1 METHRV
7 LLIGSGGREHALACG
22 LSRSQ
27 MLDTLFIAPG
37 NPGTATLGTNVDLD
51 VDDAD
56 AVLEFVEQNGITL
69 VVIGPEKPLVDGL
82 TDFLEDYGHKVFG
95 PSKRAALLEGSKSF
109 SKSIMQKYGI
119 PTAAYHTF
127 ERHEIAAIQTHLNE
141 VATYPL
147 VIKADGLAAGKGVFI
162 CDSASQ
168 AAEVIDIILNDP
180 TLSAAA
186 DVFVVEEFMEGEEV
200 SVFAVSDG
208 HTARLIGYAQ
218 DHKRIGDGDTGPNTG
233 GMGAYAPA
241 PLVDEAALA
250 HIFDSII
257 QPTIDAMAAEE
268 TPYRGVLYAGLM
280 MTAEGPKV
288 VEYNCRF
295 GDPEC
300 QVLVPALEQDLLEM
314 MLMTVNGR
322 LEYAT
327 FTRKPGFF
335 CSVVMASK
343 GYPGTV
349 IKGFPI
355 EGLGLVD
362 PDVLVFHGGTTERD
376 GDIVTNGGRVLNV
389 VGHGASLKEAIDRAY
404 ASVARIH
411 FDGATYRTD
420 IGRKGLHR
428 VGGSAP

>member
-1 METHRV
+1 MDTQRV
-7 LLIGSGGREHALACG
+7 LLIGSGGREHALAWG
-22 LSRSQ
+22 LASSPL
-27 MLDTLFIAPG
+27 LDTLFIAPG
-37 NPGTATLGTNVDLD
+37 NPGTAAFGTNVDLD
-51 VDDAD
+51 VEDFD

-109 SKSIMQKYGI
+109 SKSIMQKYAI

-127 ERHEIAAIQTHLNE
+127 ERHEIAAIQEHLLG
-141 VATYPL
+141 APYPL
-147 VIKADGLAAGKGVFI
+147 VIKVDGLAAGKGVFI
-162 CDSASQ
+162 CET
-168 AAEVIDIILNDP
+168 AAEATDVIGTILNDP
-180 TLSAAA
+180 ALSAAA

-241 PLVDEAALA
+241 PLVDSAALDT
-250 HIFDSII
+250 IFRTII

-268 TPYRGVLYAGLM
+268 TPYKGVLYAGLM

-300 QVLVPALEQDLLEM
+300 QVLVPALEQDLLEL
-314 MLMTVNGR
+314 MLMTVNAR

-327 FTRKPGFF
+327 FTRKPGYF

-343 GYPGTV
+343 GYPGPVT
-349 IKGFPI
+349 KGFPI

-362 PDVLVFHGGTTERD
+362 SDVLVFHSGTALRD

-389 VGHGASLKEAIDRAY
+389 VGHGATLQEAIDHAY

-420 IGRKGLHR
+420 IGRKGLLR
-428 VGGSAP
+428 VGGSLP